1 MANVFFFFA
10 SWLLCGKFFFFKN
23 YAVHDNF
30 INKTMMLT
38 SWSREWKN
46 NWNTG
51 NIFFFNTRWEYR
63 AGRWILLLLY
73 IYFFLIYHD
82 SGKAISVE
90 VNTFRGI
97 NTEQLTS
104 IFFSRLWYIG
114 IVIIFFLVCVSFYIF
129 MKIHSPGMFDY
140 RIIYKSCK

>member
-1 MANVFFFFA
+1 MECRTFFLFIFRNFVFNTLRLDILANVFFFFFA

-73 IYFFLIYHD
+73 IYIFLIYHD

-104 IFFSRLWYIG
+104 IFFLGYG
-114 IVIIFFLVCVSFYIF
+114 TL
-129 MKIHSPGMFDY
+129 G
-140 RIIYKSCK
+140 